1 MRTPKQLLNITGG
14 ETMLRETVAR
24 LLPVF
29 AERNCWVVTNSE
41 QASAVRRE
49 LPRVPASHILAEPVG
64 RNTAAAIALAAIH
77 LAHQHGDALMAVLSS
92 DAHIANVKKYRSLLR
107 VALQHASAP
116 GHLVVFGVPPTRP
129 ETGYGY
135 IERGLRV
142 AAKSSSEIF
151 TVRRFTEKPEA
162 ALARRYVAS
171 GKYFW
176 NAGMFFW
183 RVSTFLELLR
193 RFLPATHA
201 ALAELAKTI
210 GTPRC
215 ASALQ
220 KIYPQLDNISVDYAI
235 VEPAS
240 KSRQPSSPTSNSTS
254 SSVSFSASASSATA
268 AWASK
273 SVSAA
278 RSASV
283 PASASTPAYLSA
295 SGSRAASASKSVPA
309 ANSAS
314 VAASASAPAHLSAS
328 ASSAAAARRKRAGVD
343 FAEPSVSVI
352 PAEIGWSDIGTW
364 NAVYE
369 LLAKPGANF
378 SASPAFALDATGNFF
393 WSPKKFVAAL
403 GVHDLVLVET
413 SDAILLCPR
422 NRSQDV
428 SKIVKWLEQQKLKP
442 LL

>member
-1 MRTPKQLLNITGG
+1 MSPSASNKKLPACAVLLAGGRGTRFWPRSRTRTPKQLLNITGG
-14 ETMLRETVAR
+14 DTMLRKTVAR
-24 LLPVF
+24 LVPVF
-29 AERNCWVVTNSE
+29 SEGNCWVVTNSE
-41 QASAVRRE
+41 QATAVRRE
-49 LPRVPASHILAEPVG
+49 LPSVPASHILAEPVG

-77 LAHQHGDALMAVLSS
+77 LAKEHGDAMMAVLSS
-92 DAHIANVKKYRSLLR
+92 DAHIANVNKYRRLLR
-107 VALQHASAP
+107 VALQHASTP

-135 IERGLRV
+135 IERAARV
-142 AAKSSSEIF
+142 AGHSSSQIF
-151 TVRRFTEKPEA
+151 TVRRFTEKPEL

-201 ALAELAKTI
+201 SLIELAKTI
-210 GTPRC
+210 GTRRYAP
-215 ASALQ
+215 ALK
-220 KIYPQLDNISVDYAI
+220 KIYPQLENISVDYAI
-235 VEPAS
+235 VEPAT
-240 KSRQPSSPTSNSTS
+240 KSRQTASSPRHERQ
-254 SSVSFSASASSATA
+254 SA
-268 AWASK
+268 
-273 SVSAA
+273 
-278 RSASV
+278 
-283 PASASTPAYLSA
+283 
-295 SGSRAASASKSVPA
+295 GS
-309 ANSAS
+309 
-314 VAASASAPAHLSAS
+314 
-328 ASSAAAARRKRAGVD
+328 

-369 LLAKPGANF
+369 LLAKPGGNF
-378 SASPAFALDATGNFF
+378 AAGPSLTLDATGNFF

-403 GVHDLVLVET
+403 GVQDLVLVET
-413 SDAILLCPR
+413 DDAILLCPR

-428 SKIVKWLEQQKLKP
+428 SKIVKWLEEKKQKS